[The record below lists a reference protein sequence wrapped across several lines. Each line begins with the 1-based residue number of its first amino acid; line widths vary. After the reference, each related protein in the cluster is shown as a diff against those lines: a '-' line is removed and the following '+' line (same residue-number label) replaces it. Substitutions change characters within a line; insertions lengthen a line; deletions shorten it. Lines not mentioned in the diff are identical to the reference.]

1 MYFGL
6 ILESFW
12 LQDQILNIHYIFQQI
27 FLSHNSSKE
36 GFPSS
41 FGTPSWNLTCFL
53 VGVSAAGLSESH
65 QGSEVGPQHRPAE
78 GRHGVDA
85 HQATDEAVFA
95 ALEQGHDIGTHVVR
109 VLLPEVLQET
119 GTADS
124 ALFIHDKIKVKIRL
138 QFLFSSDLNILIIS
152 NTFASLLLVCV
163 MEKLFPGN

>member
-1 MYFGL
+1 M
-6 ILESFW
+6 
-12 LQDQILNIHYIFQQI
+12 

-41 FGTPSWNLTCFL
+41 YGTHSCSLTCFL

-95 ALEQGHDIGTHVVR
+95 ALEQGHDVGTHVVR

-124 ALFIHDKIKVKIRL
+124 ALSIHDKIKV
-138 QFLFSSDLNILIIS
+138 
-152 NTFASLLLVCV
+152 
-163 MEKLFPGN
+163 